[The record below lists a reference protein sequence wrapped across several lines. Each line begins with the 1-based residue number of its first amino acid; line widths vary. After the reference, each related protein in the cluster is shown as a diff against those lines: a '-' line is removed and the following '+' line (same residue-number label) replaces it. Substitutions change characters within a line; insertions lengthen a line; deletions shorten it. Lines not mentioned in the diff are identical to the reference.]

1 VNVRTPEAN
10 PTMSLA
16 TLDLKKEP
24 WPQSWKMMKTRT
36 SSPPARTANASVS
49 HHETSRVKYIRH
61 QTAA

>member
-1 VNVRTPEAN
+1 
-10 PTMSLA
+10 MSLA